1 MLNLIFCIFLLVHV
15 AKKIINPLA
24 DSTFMKRRIAIL
36 SMFVVLVLLFGCTNV
51 VRDTAEDAVDQN
63 NPSLCKKL
71 EEATDVKKC
80 YELVAEN
87 MNDPEVCK
95 QSTDNNGCVTNFAV
109 QKSSLKYCD
118 MTTDA
123 AAKTACILSV
133 TGDQT
138 GRALED
144 ILADWR
150 SKGAVSKCK
159 EQCEQPYRN
168 CMEAKYQEFK
178 AKEAEC
184 IGKGDPG
191 EVSYCTYA
199 AEEEF
204 SRQKLDC
211 YDEEKECKAGCMPK
225 EE

>member
-1 MLNLIFCIFLLVHV
+1 MKSRILIV
-15 AKKIINPLA
+15 
-24 DSTFMKRRIAIL
+24 
-36 SMFVVLVLLFGCTNV
+36 SMFIAFVFLFGCTNV

-95 QSTDNNGCVTNFAV
+95 QSTDNNGCITNFAS

-138 GRALED
+138 GRAIEE

-159 EQCEQPYRN
+159 ELCRPPYESCMDKCYQP
-168 CMEAKYQEFK
+168 FK
-178 AKEAEC
+178 
-184 IGKGDPG
+184 
-191 EVSYCTYA
+191 A
-199 AEEEF
+199 AEEQCAGKSDATDSYFCMDAAKKTKEYCW
-204 SRQKLDC
+204 LEC
-211 YDEEKECKAGCMPK
+211 YDAQKECEAGCMPK
-225 EE
+225 ED